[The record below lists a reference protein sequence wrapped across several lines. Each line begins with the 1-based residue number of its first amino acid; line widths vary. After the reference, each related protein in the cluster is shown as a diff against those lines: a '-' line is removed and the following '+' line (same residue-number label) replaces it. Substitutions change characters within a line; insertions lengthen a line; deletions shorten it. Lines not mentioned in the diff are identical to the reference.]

1 VDGGGVRDGSPVSWA
16 ATAEGYLAILVSA
29 VAFEIV
35 ARITGRLPTLGD
47 AVATLNRFRSGRAL
61 LLAAWLWAGWHLF
74 VRANWG

>member
-1 VDGGGVRDGSPVSWA
+1 MSWA
-16 ATAEGYLAILVSA
+16 ATAGGYLAILLAA
-29 VAFEIV
+29 VAFEIA

-47 AVATLNRFRSGRAL
+47 AVATLNRLRIGRAL